1 MPGKRLNGAS
11 RVRRV
16 HRLMG
21 RGRVIAVT
29 ERPPILEFDD
39 SRQAMI
45 EPSGWFKPI
54 DIAPVA
60 VMTWMRDVVDGLLA
74 EGRLVERHR
83 FVAES
88 AVHPIWEME
97 PERGQRERS
106 VGERTVA
113 VVLAP
118 VGAPMAAALLEVLI
132 ALGCRQFVAVGS
144 AGGLVEDLPVGSV
157 VVPNGAVRDEGVSYH
172 YLAPDRLARPDPDTQ
187 LRLKE
192 TLERHDFSVSD
203 GLVWTTDAIF
213 RETRTKV
220 ELRRAEGCVAIDMEA
235 ASLMSVAE
243 FRGVPLAHA
252 VYIADTLHGEEW
264 DRTHLVRPGTSF
276 RRRLFFATIEAA
288 VTH

>member
-1 MPGKRLNGAS
+1 M
-11 RVRRV
+11 
-16 HRLMG
+16 
-21 RGRVIAVT
+21 T
-29 ERPPILEFDD
+29 ERPPILEFDQT
-39 SRQAMI
+39 RLAMI
-45 EPSGWFKPI
+45 EPSGWFAPI

-97 PERGQRERS
+97 PARGQRERK
-106 VGERTVA
+106 VV

-132 ALGCRQFVAVGS
+132 ALGCRRFVAVGS

-157 VVPNGAVRDEGVSYH
+157 VVPVAAVRDEGVSYH

-187 LRLKE
+187 VRLRE
-192 TLERHDFSVSD
+192 TLQRRDFPVSD

-213 RETRTKV
+213 RETRAKV
-220 ELRRAEGCVAIDMEA
+220 ELRRSEGCVAVDMEA
-235 ASLMSVAE
+235 ASLMAVAE
-243 FRGVPLAHA
+243 FRGVPLGHA
-252 VYIADTLHGEEW
+252 VYIADTLHGAEW
-264 DRTHLVRPGTSF
+264 DRTHLVRPDKSF
-276 RRRLFFATIEAA
+276 RRRLFFAAVEATA
-288 VTH
+288 NDPSDSAT